1 MDDDPDQIITLLQ
14 TVTNQSFDSS
24 LVFAILSILL
34 FLISSALISGSEVAF
49 FSLTTTDLKK
59 AISSDNKS
67 LHLIHNLRNN
77 PRRLLA
83 VLLVSNNFINIAIV
97 LLFSSFGDVLYF
109 DSLPFW
115 VNFIIEVGII
125 TMIILLF
132 GEILPKVYANR
143 NPISF
148 SKRMALP
155 IQILDKYIFFFLTIP
170 MSKMTEFIQKKLVFK
185 STNLSVDKL
194 SDALDLT
201 DKNETS
207 KDEKKILKGI
217 VSFGSIETRQVM
229 RPRIDVFSVPINIG
243 FDELI
248 SQVRKKGYS
257 RIPVFEQEIDKV
269 IGVLYTKDLLPHL
282 QESNDFNWISLCR
295 NAYFIPETKMINDL
309 LKEFQSK
316 KIHLAIVVDEYGGT
330 SGLVTL
336 EDLLEE
342 IVGEINDEFDVDNQ
356 IYSKLDNKNYIFEGA
371 VSLNDFLKITKN
383 EIHLFD
389 EIKGDSDTLAGL
401 FLELEGKIPKIG
413 TIRKICNFKM
423 VVESADLRRIKRL
436 KVTIDED

>member
-1 MDDDPDQIITLLQ
+1 MDTQL
-14 TVTNQSFDSS
+14 
-24 LVFAILSILL
+24 ILINILL
-34 FLISSALISGSEVAF
+34 FLNTYAIVFKVVLIIILLVCSALISGSEVAF

-109 DSLPFW
+109 DSFPFW

-257 RIPVFEQEIDKV
+257 RIPVFEDIFVNVVGV
-269 IGVLYTKDLLPHL
+269 IYFKDLFLHL
-282 QESNDFNWISLCR
+282 IKKNFDWIQLIR
-295 NAYFIPETKMINDL
+295 EPYFVPENKKLDDL
-309 LKEFQSK
+309 LKEFQQL
-316 KIHLAIVVDEYGGT
+316 KIHLALVVDEYGGN
-330 SGLVTL
+330 SGIITM
-336 EDLLEE
+336 EDIVEE
-342 IVGEINDEFDVDNQ
+342 IVGELSDDFFQDEISYSKIDENNYIFDGKTNLKDLYRLVNINDESEFENKKGESETIAGFILEQ
-356 IYSKLDNKNYIFEGA
+356 IGYFPKKGSE
-371 VSLNDFLKITKN
+371 LKIDNIKFIIK
-383 EIHLFD
+383 EID
-389 EIKGDSDTLAGL
+389 
-401 FLELEGKIPKIG
+401 
-413 TIRKICNFKM
+413 RK
-423 VVESADLRRIKRL
+423 RIKKIKITL
-436 KVTIDED
+436 KNNV